1 MAASA
6 QPLLSTDHEVSVLR
20 GTPEPNLH
28 PYFGSNYSEALIEP
42 ELMPRKTRR
51 HASRKQSWE
60 AILKLKSILQ
70 SAMFLLLAL
79 TIGAAQV
86 PQSRHVVVVIEEN
99 HGYSSVIGN
108 RTMPYLNSLANQ
120 YGLAMQYYA
129 NTHPSIGNYFM
140 MTAGQIIT
148 NNDGYNG
155 TVTGDNLVRHL
166 LNAGVTWKSYAEGL
180 PYVGYTGGDS
190 GLYIRHHN
198 PFTYFSDVLNSQVQK
213 QNLVPF
219 THFAQDLNNRALP
232 EISFVIPNRDDDA
245 HDGSLQQADT
255 WLKNNIAPLLQ
266 NSAFQQDGILI
277 ITFDEA
283 SDSDRQHGGGHVAT
297 VVIGPKV
304 IPGGRS
310 SILHQHQ
317 SLLRTI
323 GEAVGLSSFPGAAE
337 SSNDM
342 GELFQNSVGYGVFV
356 SSPLN
361 NSYDSNPVHFVATA
375 KSNYPI
381 IAMAIYV
388 DNQLYWKQNVSS
400 IDTYLT
406 VPSGAH
412 YVVVQAWDQKQ
423 QIYKTGLHITVPGGL
438 TLR

>member
-1 MAASA
+1 MNS
-6 QPLLSTDHEVSVLR
+6 
-20 GTPEPNLH
+20 
-28 PYFGSNYSEALIEP
+28 
-42 ELMPRKTRR
+42 
-51 HASRKQSWE
+51 
-60 AILKLKSILQ
+60 KSILQ
-70 SAMFLLLAL
+70 GAIFLLLAL
-79 TIGAAQV
+79 TVSAAQV
-86 PQSRHVVVVIEEN
+86 PQSRHVVVVLEEN

-108 RTMPYLNSLANQ
+108 SAMPYLNSLAKQ
-120 YGLAMQYYA
+120 YGLAVQYYA

-148 NNDGYNG
+148 NDDSYGG
-155 TVTGDNLVRHL
+155 TVTADNLVRHL
-166 LNAGVTWKSYAEGL
+166 LNGGLTWKSYAEGL
-180 PYVGYTGGDS
+180 PSVGYTGGDT

-198 PFTYFSDVLNSQVQK
+198 PFTYLSDVRNSQVQK
-213 QNLVPF
+213 DNLVPF
-219 THFAQDLNNRALP
+219 THFAQDLNNQALP
-232 EISFVIPNRDDDA
+232 DISFVIPNRDDDA

-255 WLKNNIAPLLQ
+255 WLQNNIAPLLR

-283 SDSDRQHGGGHVAT
+283 ADSDQQHGGGHVAT
-297 VVIGPKV
+297 VVVGPKV

-310 SILHQHQ
+310 STLHQHQ

-323 GEAVGLSSFPGAAE
+323 GEAVGLNSFPGAAE

-342 GELFQNSVGYGVFV
+342 GELFRNSVGYGVFV

-361 NSYDSNPVHFVATA
+361 NSNDSNPVHFVATA

-388 DNQLYWKQNVSS
+388 DNSLSWKKNVSS

-406 VPSGAH
+406 LPTGAH
-412 YVVVQAWDQKQ
+412 YVVVQAWDQQ
-423 QIYKTGLHITVPGGL
+423 QKVYKTALNITVH
-438 TLR
+438 

>member
-1 MAASA
+1 
-6 QPLLSTDHEVSVLR
+6 
-20 GTPEPNLH
+20 
-28 PYFGSNYSEALIEP
+28 
-42 ELMPRKTRR
+42 MPRETRGY
-51 HASRKQSWE
+51 ASREKSLE
-60 AILKLKSILQ
+60 VVLKSK
-70 SAMFLLLAL
+70 FLMRAAIFLMLAL
-79 TIGAAQV
+79 AVSAAQV
-86 PQSRHVVVVIEEN
+86 PRSRHVVVVVEEN

-108 RTMPYLNSLANQ
+108 SAMPYLNSLAKQ
-120 YGLAMQYYA
+120 YGLATQYYA

-155 TVTGDNLVRHL
+155 TVSADNLVRHL

-180 PYVGYTGGDS
+180 PYVGYTGGDT
-190 GLYIRHHN
+190 GLYVEHHN
-198 PFTYFSDVLNSQVQK
+198 PFSYFSDVRNSQVQK

-219 THFAQDLNNRALP
+219 TRFAQDLNNQALP

-245 HDGSLQQADT
+245 HDGSLQQADG
-255 WLKNNIAPLLQ
+255 WLKTNIAPLLQ

-277 ITFDEA
+277 IVFDEA
-283 SDSDRQHGGGHVAT
+283 QSSDQTHGGGHVAT

-304 IPGGRS
+304 VPGGRS
-310 SILHQHQ
+310 STLHQHQ

-342 GELFQNSVGYGVFV
+342 SELFRSSGYGVFV

-381 IAMAIYV
+381 VAMAIYA
-388 DNQLYWKQNVSS
+388 DNKLYWKQNVSS
-400 IDTYLT
+400 INTYLSLPT
-406 VPSGAH
+406 GAH
-412 YVVVQAWDQKQ
+412 YVVVQAWDQQ
-423 QIYKTGLHITVPGGL
+423 QKVYKTALNITVH
-438 TLR
+438 